1 MEQREVSAEGT
12 WQTLPGP
19 ALLKAQ
25 FQSWAH
31 QAGLVTLAWGP
42 SPPSGNSKADRYR
55 FEFWLSCK
63 LDVVFFLG
71 FRAAL
76 EAYGSSQAGGRIGA
90 VAADLHHSSQQHQIL
105 NPLSEARNQTCILMD
120 TSQVCYCWATTGTP
134 HVPF

>member
-63 LDVVFFLG
+63 LDVVFFWVLG
-71 FRAAL
+71 PHLRVMEVPRLGVESELLLLTYTTA
-76 EAYGSSQAGGRIGA
+76 
-90 VAADLHHSSQQHQIL
+90 HSNTRSLTH
-105 NPLSEARNQTCILMD
+105 
-120 TSQVCYCWATTGTP
+120 
-134 HVPF
+134 